1 MNDIFTLI
9 GYLAGTLTT
18 LAFFPQV
25 LHTYRCKS
33 AGDFSWK
40 MLIAFNCGLVLWLVY
55 GIYLH
60 SWPMILAN
68 SITLALQAFIVT
80 MKLKYRR
87 SQVPENHDDT
97 KARRTGV

>member
-1 MNDIFTLI
+1 
-9 GYLAGTLTT
+9 
-18 LAFFPQV
+18 
-25 LHTYRCKS
+25 
-33 AGDFSWK
+33 
-40 MLIAFNCGLVLWLVY
+40 
-55 GIYLH
+55 
-60 SWPMILAN
+60 MILAN